1 MAGYRVIPNP
11 DMQIPSDST
20 AVDFVDEVLR
30 QAELAVQLLG
40 DKLGY
45 APEDADPIVALLR
58 RKASYV

>member
-1 MAGYRVIPNP
+1 
-11 DMQIPSDST
+11 MQIPSDST